1 MSATLP
7 ASHLVRQYFLFVLTV
22 IFLLTMVRAGYALWK
37 FPELEETQAFV
48 PLFLQGLRFDLALI
62 GFICLIP
69 VVVGSLL
76 SMTRLTRGLA
86 KFIISAVLFAG
97 LVVILLLELITPWF
111 VDTQGV
117 RPDTNILLPVEP
129 SMELLLAAA
138 REHTIPLAVGAVLC
152 LLIII
157 AFWFRMELRRFLNY
171 RIAVLPALATAIVG
185 GALCLLAIW
194 STPDLRKPAIS
205 PDDAAISENLTI
217 NDIAMNTTYKTV
229 YNVVMPL
236 ISPLLPHSSVGSEET
251 DTNDN

>member
-62 GFICLIP
+62 GIICLIP

-86 KFIISAVLFAG
+86 KFVISAVLFAG
-97 LVVILLLELITPWF
+97 LVVIVLLELITP
-111 VDTQGV
+111 
-117 RPDTNILLPVEP
+117 
-129 SMELLLAAA
+129 
-138 REHTIPLAVGAVLC
+138 AVGTVLC